1 MTIII
6 DFSASIPIQLH
17 LAFNGNVTTVRSAE
31 ILIDYPIVLMLERY
45 WSVCKKVEIKALGGP
60 GWSSRTVT
68 RNMCDINVNYFIHY
82 ILTGLYTGLS
92 TKTRG

>member
-31 ILIDYPIVLMLERY
+31 IQIDYSIILTLKRY
-45 WSVCKKVEIKALGGP
+45 WSVCQKVEIKALGGL
-60 GWSSRTVT
+60 GWSSCTVT
-68 RNMCDINVNYFIHY
+68 RNMCNVKVNY
-82 ILTGLYTGLS
+82 
-92 TKTRG
+92 